1 MELEAELKQR
11 AGENKKFSSSE
22 QNQPL
27 PQVDGLED
35 NPMLAGAQA
44 QVRVKCETVLYRG
57 EKNAFVRCVDPNV
70 RGAQPRVYS
79 DP

>member
-44 QVRVKCETVLYRG
+44 QVRNNCETVL
-57 EKNAFVRCVDPNV
+57 C
-70 RGAQPRVYS
+70 
-79 DP
+79 